1 MTSSISDV
9 IIFSKNRPWQL
20 GELLR
25 TLFKYTDFSNIHVLI
40 KSDDLY
46 LDNYN
51 IIRNRFENKVNF
63 HEETRGFKQSFFEI
77 FDQCK
82 NYVAFMV
89 DDVVFYN
96 NFSCKDAIG
105 EMDKKEIFAYQFKMN
120 SNYIRCH
127 TAGKKQLKPKSLE
140 LVDNHWLWTDKDGTW
155 DWDYPFDLTGSIY
168 RKKDISYIMDEL
180 RKIEIKNPNDIE
192 GHGHS
197 IVKSMGLSLFNK
209 KFMACQKERV
219 CACIAINHV
228 NPRDGN
234 SWSTSP
240 DSDLKHINNSIFG
253 KYYYDEKFLKNYK
266 QVSVHIKEFK
276 LVPCH

>member
-25 TLFKYTDFSNIHVLI
+25 TLFKYTDFSNIHVLV
-40 KSDDLY
+40 KSDDAY
-46 LDNYN
+46 WDNYN
-51 IIRNRFENKVNF
+51 IVRNIFENKVNF
-63 HEETRGFKQSFFEI
+63 HEEINGFKQSFFNV

-82 NYVAFMV
+82 NYVTFMV

-96 NFSCKDAIG
+96 NFSCKSAID
-105 EMDKKEIFAYQFKMN
+105 EMEKKEIFAYQFKMN

-127 TAGKKQLKPKSLE
+127 TAGKKQSKPKSLE
-140 LVDNHWLWTDKDGTW
+140 LVDNHWLWTDRDGTW

-168 RKKDISYIMDEL
+168 NKKDISYIMDEL
-180 RKIEIKNPNDIE
+180 RKIDIKNPNDIE
-192 GHGHS
+192 GHGHG
-197 IVKSMGLSLFNK
+197 IVKNMGLPFFNK

-240 DSDLKHINNSIFG
+240 DSDLKYINNSIFG
-253 KYYYDEKFLKNYK
+253 KYCYDEKFLKNYK
-266 QVSVHIKEFK
+266 QLSVHIKDFK